1 MGAILAENLHLTCTG
16 SLKVLLSENGQLP
29 SGRSESNELQEVS
42 SQKVSR
48 HRNETRKG
56 DHLFIVVSKNV

>member
-1 MGAILAENLHLTCTG
+1 MGASLAENT
-16 SLKVLLSENGQLP
+16 SFKVLLSENGQLP

-48 HRNETRKG
+48 HRDEARKG
-56 DHLFIVVSKNV
+56 DHCSLLGSENV

>member
-1 MGAILAENLHLTCTG
+1 MGASLAENT
-16 SLKVLLSENGQLP
+16 SFKVLLSENGQLP

-56 DHLFIVVSKNV
+56 DNLFIVVSKNV

>member
-1 MGAILAENLHLTCTG
+1 MGASLAENT
-16 SLKVLLSENGQLP
+16 SFKVLLSENGQLP

-48 HRNETRKG
+48 HRDEARKG
-56 DHLFIVVSKNV
+56 DHCSLLGSEMSKQGCHA